1 MTDNL
6 SRADGARVLADL
18 HALRAIGTYKTGV
31 HKPTF
36 SEPHLRSLAWLVQR
50 LPEAGLTGE
59 IDGIGNI
66 LGTSTKAGPKLLAGS
81 HLESQNHAGW
91 LDGPLGVVYA
101 LEAARVI
108 NRDPN
113 INGAVEVA
121 SWCDEEGH
129 FGHFLGSRS
138 YVGGVTE
145 ADIDAARDRNSGKSM
160 RDALRDAGLA
170 GRARARCERGR
181 HIGYLEA
188 HIEQGETLESSGLKI
203 GVVTSIVGIW
213 QYRIT
218 FTGEQN
224 HAGTTRMAIRR
235 DAGLALARFCVAIDE
250 RFPAACGPRTVWT
263 TGRITLDPGAP
274 SIIPGAAEMLFQIRD
289 DDPAVIARL
298 EDLLRSMAAE
308 VDKQG
313 RCSVAVERIRT
324 GTPALMD
331 ASFQQAI
338 EQAGA
343 ACAGGRSL
351 RMPSGAGHDAQV
363 LATVMPAGMLFVPSI
378 GGISHHWTENT
389 ADADI
394 VTGAEVFVDACRKL
408 LRDNENRRPHC
419 GRRSCLSRFRTS
431 RLLSCLPSIADAP
444 GAAIGLRPVAELA
457 VEFHQERNAIGQPPL
472 GARRGQREITRG
484 PRAEHRKRRRATN
497 SADCGERDIRLRIAD
512 LIMGIGE
519 FAEQVQL
526 TAIVHGED
534 LVRPQEMTQPS
545 RLKIKQLEQK
555 LL

>member
-1 MTDNL
+1 MIDHL
-6 SRADGARVLADL
+6 SRVDGTRVLTDL
-18 HALRAIGTYKTGV
+18 HALRAIGAYKTGV

-36 SEPHLRSLAWLVQR
+36 SEPHIRSLQWLVQR

-59 IDGIGNI
+59 IDGIGNV
-66 LGTSTKAGPKLLAGS
+66 LGTSTKPGPKLLAGS

-113 INGAVEVA
+113 VNGAVEVA

-138 YVGGVTE
+138 YVGGVTD
-145 ADIDAARDRNSGKSM
+145 ADIDAASDRNGKSM
-160 RDALRDAGLA
+160 RDALREAGLA
-170 GRARARCERGR
+170 GRARARHERGR

-188 HIEQGETLESSGLKI
+188 HIEQGETLESSGLSI
-203 GVVTSIVGIW
+203 GIVTSIVGIW
-213 QYRIT
+213 QYRIS

-224 HAGTTRMAIRR
+224 HAGTTRMVVRK
-235 DAGLALARFCVAIDE
+235 DAGLALARFCVDIDD

-263 TGRITLDPGAP
+263 TGRITLEPGAP

-298 EDLLRSMAAE
+298 EDLLRGMAAE

-313 RCSVAVERIRT
+313 RCTAAVERLRT
-324 GTPALMD
+324 GSPALMD
-331 ASFQQAI
+331 DSFQQAI
-338 EQAGA
+338 EQASV

-351 RMPSGAGHDAQV
+351 RMPSGAGHDAQT

-378 GGISHHWTENT
+378 GGVSHHWTENT

-394 VTGAEVFVDACRKL
+394 VTGAEVFVEACR
-408 LRDNENRRPHC
+408 
-419 GRRSCLSRFRTS
+419 
-431 RLLSCLPSIADAP
+431 RLLS
-444 GAAIGLRPVAELA
+444 R
-457 VEFHQERNAIGQPPL
+457 
-472 GARRGQREITRG
+472 
-484 PRAEHRKRRRATN
+484 
-497 SADCGERDIRLRIAD
+497 
-512 LIMGIGE
+512 
-519 FAEQVQL
+519 
-526 TAIVHGED
+526 
-534 LVRPQEMTQPS
+534 
-545 RLKIKQLEQK
+545 
-555 LL
+555 

>member
-1 MTDNL
+1 MIDHL
-6 SRADGARVLADL
+6 SRVDGARVLADL
-18 HALRAIGTYKTGV
+18 HALRAIGPYKTGV

-36 SEPHLRSLAWLVQR
+36 SEPHLASLAWLVQR
-50 LPEAGLTGE
+50 LPEAGLAGE
-59 IDGIGNI
+59 IDGIGNV
-66 LGTSTKAGPKLLAGS
+66 LGTSTKSGPKLLAGS

-108 NRDPN
+108 NPDPN

-138 YVGGVTE
+138 YVGAVAE
-145 ADIDAARDRNSGKSM
+145 ADIDAARDRNNDRSM
-160 RDALRDAGLA
+160 REALRDAGLA
-170 GRARARCERGR
+170 GRARAQCEQGR

-203 GVVTSIVGIW
+203 GIVTSIVGIW

-235 DAGLALARFCVAIDE
+235 DAGLALARFCVAIDD

-298 EDLLRSMAAE
+298 EELLNSMAAE
-308 VDKQG
+308 VNAQS
-313 RCSVAVERIRT
+313 RCTVAVERIRT
-324 GTPALMD
+324 GTPARMD

-338 EQAGA
+338 EA
-343 ACAGGRSL
+343 ASTAFADGKSL
-351 RMPSGAGHDAQV
+351 RMPSGAGHDAQI
-363 LATVMPAGMLFVPSI
+363 LSTVMPAGMLFVPSI

-394 VTGAEVFVDACRKL
+394 VTGAEVFVDACR
-408 LRDNENRRPHC
+408 
-419 GRRSCLSRFRTS
+419 
-431 RLLSCLPSIADAP
+431 RLLA
-444 GAAIGLRPVAELA
+444 
-457 VEFHQERNAIGQPPL
+457 Q
-472 GARRGQREITRG
+472 
-484 PRAEHRKRRRATN
+484 
-497 SADCGERDIRLRIAD
+497 
-512 LIMGIGE
+512 
-519 FAEQVQL
+519 
-526 TAIVHGED
+526 
-534 LVRPQEMTQPS
+534 
-545 RLKIKQLEQK
+545 
-555 LL
+555 